1 MHYSLTIKFDIQ
13 GTKFLSCLDKSRIVS
28 YDIENY
34 KNVWEY
40 IMKNNKKHRIN
51 KGLYI
56 VLFFVSIVIICVSMC
71 FSIDSKWFVVL
82 SGVGCGSFA
91 SVLVALLVEF
101 FHCKIMNEKDK
112 QILDFALEDLFESVA
127 DYCDGYSYF
136 VESLDSKYKSEFH
149 TFYEWVQ
156 IYSQLIANG
165 KPPVRKTY
173 IIGAMDSVREA
184 FDLLYNNRVWYLENG
199 IFTTEELH
207 AISKMCKSIYL
218 PRMHYMVAD
227 MEVPYQ
233 IVLDINT
240 EVYNN
245 MLKVKHFAK
254 LANTKYSPQHTLCEM
269 FVHDEFE

>member
-1 MHYSLTIKFDIQ
+1 MHEVEKRIIFWPDLTRVKI
-13 GTKFLSCLDKSRIVS
+13 LSNGEEK
-28 YDIENY
+28 Y
-34 KNVWEY
+34 KIVWEN
-40 IMKNNKKHRIN
+40 IMKNNKKHKVN
-51 KGLYI
+51 KVLYV
-56 VLFFVSIVIICVSMC
+56 VLFFVSIVIICISMS
-71 FSIDSKWFVVL
+71 FSIDSEWFVVL

-91 SVLVALLVEF
+91 SVLVALLVEC
-101 FHCKIMNEKDK
+101 FHCKTMNEKDK
-112 QILDFALEDLFESVA
+112 QILDFALEDLFESIA
-127 DYCDGYSYF
+127 DYCDGYCYF
-136 VESLDSKYKSEFH
+136 VESLESKYKSEFH
-149 TFYEWVQ
+149 TFYEWIQ

-165 KPPVRKTY
+165 KPSVRKTY

-184 FDLLYNNRVWYLENG
+184 FDLLYDNRVWYLENG

-254 LANTKYSPQHTLCEM
+254 LANTKYSSQHTLCEM

>member
-1 MHYSLTIKFDIQ
+1 MSNGEEK
-13 GTKFLSCLDKSRIVS
+13 
-28 YDIENY
+28 Y
-34 KNVWEY
+34 KIVWED
-40 IMKNNKKHRIN
+40 IMKNNKKHKVN
-51 KGLYI
+51 KVLYV
-56 VLFFVSIVIICVSMC
+56 VLFFVSIAITCISMS

-91 SVLVALLVEF
+91 SVLVALLVEC
-101 FHCKIMNEKDK
+101 FHCKTMNEKDK
-112 QILDFALEDLFESVA
+112 QILDFALEDLFESIA
-127 DYCDGYSYF
+127 YYCDGYSYF
-136 VESLDSKYKSEFH
+136 VESLESKYKSEFH
-149 TFYEWVQ
+149 TFHEWVQ

-165 KPPVRKTY
+165 KPSVRKTY

-184 FDLLYNNRVWYLENG
+184 FDLIYNNRVWYLENC

-218 PRMHYMVAD
+218 SRMHYMVAD

-233 IVLDINT
+233 IVLEINT